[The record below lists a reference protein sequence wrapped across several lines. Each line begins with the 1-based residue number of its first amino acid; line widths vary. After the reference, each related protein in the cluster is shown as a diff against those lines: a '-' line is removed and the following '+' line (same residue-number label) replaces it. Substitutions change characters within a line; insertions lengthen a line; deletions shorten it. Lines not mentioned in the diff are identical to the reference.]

1 MKIKITEKQKSVALC
16 TIWVFAV
23 CLLLSIAVWRFSAL
37 VSIVKKVIAV
47 LAPVIWGLVIAYL
60 MSPLQNWIEKKLGR
74 LTDRKKEHP
83 VLRRSV
89 AVTITILL
97 LLAVLV
103 GLIAML
109 LPEIVESLKGLMGNL
124 PEYMANAGTWIAD
137 HIAGLKE
144 TQPQLH
150 GAVISML
157 GSLQNGLTN
166 LISEFEPKVD
176 SLISGANLIG
186 SITSGAYSILNAVK
200 NFVLGIMV
208 AIYLLYNKERYLAQ
222 IKKLMYALFPEKKV
236 HTVLHIGSRISYTF
250 MHFLSGK
257 SLDSLIIGLLCFVGM
272 TIMDMPYTVL
282 ISLIIGVTNIIP
294 FFGPFIGAIP
304 SGFLILLSQPS
315 KVIPF
320 AIFILALQQ
329 FDGNFLGPKILG
341 DSLGLPTFWVLFAIF
356 AGGGLF
362 GFIGMVA
369 FVPLFAALYTFT
381 KEFLA
386 QRLSRKGLPCDTDSY
401 MTGDPVYAMAPPP
414 STESEPIPAAES
426 VQHGKEEEEQ

>member
-1 MKIKITEKQKSVALC
+1 MRIKITEKQKSVAVC

-37 VSIVKKVIAV
+37 VAIAKKVIAV

-60 MSPLQNWIEKKLGR
+60 MSPLQNWIEKKLGK

-83 VLRRSV
+83 VLRRSI

-97 LLAVLV
+97 LLTVLV

-124 PEYMANAGTWIAD
+124 PEYRTNAGTWIAD

-150 GAVISML
+150 AAVISML

-176 SLISGANLIG
+176 SLVSGANLIG
-186 SITSGAYSILNAVK
+186 SITSGAYSIFNAVK

-236 HTVLHIGSRISYTF
+236 HTALHVGSRISYTF

-257 SLDSLIIGLLCFVGM
+257 SLDSLIIGLLCFLGM
-272 TIMDMPYTVL
+272 TLMDMPYTVL
-282 ISLIIGVTNIIP
+282 ISLIVGVTNIIP

-304 SGFLILLSQPS
+304 SAFLILLSQPS

-320 AIFILALQQ
+320 VIFILVLQQ

-362 GFIGMVA
+362 GFVGMVA

-401 MTGDPVYAMAPPP
+401 MTGDPVFAEKLLTAP
-414 STESEPIPAAES
+414 ESDPVVAGEEMP
-426 VQHGKEEEEQ
+426 HGKEQEDQ